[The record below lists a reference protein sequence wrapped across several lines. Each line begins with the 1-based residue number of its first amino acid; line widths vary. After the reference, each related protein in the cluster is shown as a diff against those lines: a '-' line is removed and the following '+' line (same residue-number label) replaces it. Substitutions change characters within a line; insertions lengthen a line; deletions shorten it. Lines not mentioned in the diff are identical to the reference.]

1 MSVLWDCNLR
11 SNLRVQQR
19 LSSKYCLSTL
29 TCYHHYLLLL
39 RNQPKQQQSNMRRTF
54 WFGGGEGKK
63 ESCHKPRESSF
74 LPSATL
80 PQLLLLKGQRR
91 VASQKQA
98 HPWSCSFHNKSSQN
112 TRALLCP
119 KSYHSMRG
127 AKFTLLRVLSS
138 RWSDGFWRGTV
149 VFLRTLYSYKHM
161 KKMDNFFF
169 RDIALLI
176 YSPWVFKLQLRP
188 LWWQVGFII
197 LQTY

>member
-1 MSVLWDCNLR
+1 MSALWDCNLR

-19 LSSKYCLSTL
+19 LSSKYSLSTL

-63 ESCHKPRESSF
+63 KPATNPENPHFCHQPPSRSFFFSKVSAGLLPRNRPTLDLVLSITN
-74 LPSATL
+74 LPKTQEHFFVQKATI
-80 PQLLLLKGQRR
+80 Q
-91 VASQKQA
+91 
-98 HPWSCSFHNKSSQN
+98 
-112 TRALLCP
+112 
-119 KSYHSMRG
+119 MRG

-161 KKMDNFFF
+161 KKMDIFFF

-176 YSPWVFKLQLRP
+176 YSPWVFKLQLHP
-188 LWWQVGFII
+188 LWLQVGFII